1 MSSAPTN
8 PPGDYP
14 PIPAYW
20 RDENDWIVLL
30 IFLPRDDAEDR
41 TRAAEAIGYMLA
53 YAQMTDTRMLAL
65 LGDRNADAYELL
77 FSFNSSENKA
87 QFIHLL
93 MSNEET
99 RCEDFEIMIPPQEEI
114 DAAQPIAKV
123 LPEDV
128 FQRVTLSA
136 TMLLSGQSGNGI
148 VQ

>member
-8 PPGDYP
+8 PPGDFP
-14 PIPAYW
+14 PIPPYW
-20 RDENDWIVLL
+20 KDEDDWIVLL
-30 IFLPRDDAEDR
+30 VFLPGDDAEDR

-65 LGDRNADAYELL
+65 LGDPNADAYELL

-114 DAAQPIAKV
+114 DAAQPLARV

-128 FQRVTLSA
+128 MQQVAIISVTVLGGE
-136 TMLLSGQSGNGI
+136 TDTIQ
-148 VQ
+148 